1 MKLRGSVSACALLS
15 VGLMSGSAWAQVVV
29 VPATQVVGSSNPV
42 SPEPRVAR
50 PTSRPCVVTLF
61 SEVEFNDYGTRPI
74 TYRPP
79 ACAGPW
85 AKVVLTADF
94 TVTKGRQ
101 YDRTAKF
108 FLGGA
113 NIYFGTTAE
122 PRSAL
127 SPSWHIERDVTDLS
141 AIFHSAQ
148 TGVASIQNI
157 VNSTYTG
164 IIYASAHL
172 LFYPA
177 DAANAAPAVP
187 DQVVG
192 LPETFVNTTTDAQ
205 TLAVTL
211 PRNVERAYL
220 DVVAEAQA
228 ADEFWYTCVPNSA
241 AAELQNCGNTGFRE
255 TEVAIDGQPAGVAPV
270 YPWIYTGGLDPYLWE
285 PITGIETLNFKPY
298 RVDLTPFAGVLADG
312 KAHTVSVSV
321 FNASSG
327 FDLASNL
334 LVYTDAGA
342 KTTGGAITA
351 DTLTLTPTV
360 QQQVYIG
367 TEADGVTVSGPVD
380 VYQARSWTISGY
392 VNTSHGVVTTT
403 VQANNTFRN
412 DQTDMTSPTVF
423 KQEISQETTQGE
435 VVTTAGPTGQ
445 PMQVTHN
452 LDWPLTVNYNYAPDA
467 NGNYFQTAYV
477 KQGKYD
483 EVLGLGGPDNANPI
497 VTNETVENSDTLHFL
512 PTGTTHDSTTG
523 TSTYAGKDQYF
534 HCFYRRLTAVNLQLT
549 GVEDSD
555 FCSYV
560 P

>member
-1 MKLRGSVSACALLS
+1 MGLRRLFASA
-15 VGLMSGSAWAQVVV
+15 GLFAGLVVAPVMAQVVV
-29 VPATQVVGSSNPV
+29 APATPVVGASNPV

-50 PTSRPCVVTLF
+50 PGTTPCVVTLF

-74 TYRPP
+74 AYTPP
-79 ACAGPW
+79 KCAGPW

-94 TVTKGRQ
+94 TVTAGRQ

-122 PRSAL
+122 PRAKL
-127 SPSWHIERDVTDLS
+127 SPSWHIERDVTELS

-172 LFYPA
+172 YFYPA
-177 DAANAAPAVP
+177 DAANPAPAVP
-187 DQVVG
+187 SEVVG

-220 DVVAEAQA
+220 DVIAEAQA

-241 AAELQNCGNTGFRE
+241 AAALQNCGNTAFRE
-255 TEVAIDGQPAGVAPV
+255 TEVAIDGRPAGVAPV

-285 PITGIETLNFKPY
+285 PVTGIETLNFKPY
-298 RVDLTPFAGVLADG
+298 RVDLSPFAGVLADG

-321 FNASSG
+321 FNAGSG

-342 KTTGGAITA
+342 TATGGAVLT
-351 DTLTLTPTV
+351 DMLTLTPTV
-360 QQQVYIG
+360 QQEVYIG
-367 TEADGVTVSGPVD
+367 TEADGVTVSGPVN

-392 VNTSHGVVTTT
+392 VNTSHGRVTTT
-403 VQANNTFRN
+403 VAANNTFKN
-412 DQTDMTSPTVF
+412 YQTDLTSPTVF
-423 KQEISQETTQGE
+423 KQEISQETTQQE
-435 VVTTAGPTGQ
+435 LVTTAGPTGQ
-445 PMQVTHN
+445 PAQVTHN
-452 LDWPLTVNYNYAPDA
+452 IDWPLTVNYNYAPDA

-483 EVLGLGGPDNANPI
+483 EVLGLGGPENANPI
-497 VTNETVENSDTLHFL
+497 VTNETVENTDTLHFL
-512 PTGTTHDSTTG
+512 PTGTTHSNTHA
-523 TSTYAGKDQYF
+523 SSSYAGKDQYF
-534 HCFYRRLTAVNLQLT
+534 HCYYRRLTADNLVLT